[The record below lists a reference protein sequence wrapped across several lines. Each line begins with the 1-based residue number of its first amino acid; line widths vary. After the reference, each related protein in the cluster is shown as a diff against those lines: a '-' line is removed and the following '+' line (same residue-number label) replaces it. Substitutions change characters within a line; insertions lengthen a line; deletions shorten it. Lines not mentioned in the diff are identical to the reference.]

1 MQIEQEQ
8 MQPSRREANR
18 QRVIACALAC
28 FIEKGIEASKVSE
41 IAARAELTER
51 SVFRYFENK
60 VDLVMESLLLFW
72 AQSTELADENRQA
85 QNTEDASGIEQI
97 RFVLQGYADLYFT
110 HRREMIFV
118 HEAEAYLNRCGK
130 VLFMQNK
137 PPAAYADCAG
147 PLSRAIHV
155 GVQDGTVR
163 NDVNLENLYYNTFDA
178 MLGLIQKM
186 AIVGRS
192 DAVYEQQ
199 AKQRLND
206 FCEVLVG
213 AYRK

>member
-1 MQIEQEQ
+1 MLEQEQ
-8 MQPSRREANR
+8 GRPSRKEANR
-18 QRVIACALAC
+18 QRVIVCALEC

-41 IAARAELTER
+41 IADRAELTER
-51 SVFRYFENK
+51 SVFRYFATK
-60 VDLVMESLLLFW
+60 VDLVLESLLLFW

-85 QNTEDASGIEQI
+85 QKTDTASGIEQI

-110 HRREMIFV
+110 HRKEMIFV

-130 VLFMQNK
+130 ALFMQNK
-137 PPAAYADCAG
+137 PPAPYADCVG
-147 PLSRAIHV
+147 PLSKAIHL

-163 NDVNLENLYYNTFDA
+163 QDINLENLYYNTFDA

-186 AIVGRS
+186 AIAGRS
-192 DAVYEQQ
+192 DAIYEQQ
-199 AKQRLND
+199 ARQRLDD
-206 FCEVLVG
+206 FCELLVN